1 LEKWPGWQ
9 NLAVQRSS
17 CPLPSSSCGHIPCCL
32 RCLPCLPAPLPAC
45 LRRCLPAC
53 LQDGDEGIAV
63 EACEF
68 WTAFCESEIDK
79 DVLRPFLPRV
89 LPVLLKNMVRLCWW
103 VGGWRVCGPVGQLLR
118 LPLVPTIK
126 ALSSI

>member
-1 LEKWPGWQ
+1 MWQPGSPG
-9 NLAVQRSS
+9 LPIA
-17 CPLPSSSCGHIPCCL
+17 CP
-32 RCLPCLPAPLPAC
+32 PARP
-45 LRRCLPAC
+45 PAC

-89 LPVLLKNMVRLCWW
+89 LPVLLKNMVRLLCAPPDN
-103 VGGWRVCGPVGQLLR
+103 CC
-118 LPLVPTIK
+118 
-126 ALSSI
+126 S

>member
-1 LEKWPGWQ
+1 M
-9 NLAVQRSS
+9 
-17 CPLPSSSCGHIPCCL
+17 
-32 RCLPCLPAPLPAC
+32 LPALPALPAC
-45 LRRCLPAC
+45 AAACLPAC